1 MHVRALAAAAALI
14 VTTSQ
19 STASSAVFVAYRTHW
34 GLTPAQLGLAFSV
47 YVGTLIPILL
57 LFGGLVERFGRRAVV
72 LAGILFMVAGTATL
86 IGAHDF
92 TLLLVA
98 RMLQG
103 AGAAL
108 AVGPLSASF
117 TEAYRGR
124 IAAGQA
130 LAVVTAVALAG
141 GPVLTA
147 VTYDLGAGPNRAYLP
162 MLLLGLASIVLVRFL
177 DGRAAPD
184 AAVAVE
190 RPLPAREIAA
200 ALRFAMP
207 VVFVAWAGI
216 ALFLSLV
223 PAYLATAMHA
233 SDPLVGAGAFL
244 GMQVA
249 TVIASTIFGNAPV
262 VRSATIAPVLMVA
275 GLALLVVAT
284 SANLWWLLVAATL
297 LTGGAAGVA
306 SGSAF
311 GIAARVGAGQRAR
324 IFARL
329 LVAAYAGYSIPSLAT
344 GVIASHTTFTLAFV
358 IVTVALAVV
367 AIAVPV
373 LRTVPVSASATRA
386 TT

>member
-34 GLTPAQLGLAFSV
+34 GLSAAQLGIAFSV

-72 LAGILFMVAGTATL
+72 LAGMLLMLAGTATL
-86 IGAHDF
+86 IGAHEF
-92 TLLLVA
+92 TLLIVG

-108 AVGPLSASF
+108 AVGPLSARF
-117 TEAYRGR
+117 TETFRGR

-130 LAVVTAVALAG
+130 LAIVTAIALAG
-141 GPVLTA
+141 GPVVTA
-147 VTYDLGAGPNRAYLP
+147 ATYDLGAGPNRAYLP
-162 MLLLGLASIVLVRFL
+162 MLLLGLASLALLRFV
-177 DGRAAPD
+177 DGRAVPNAAAAP
-184 AAVAVE
+184 E

-207 VVFVAWAGI
+207 VAFVAWAGI

-223 PAYLATAMHA
+223 PAYLASAMHA

-244 GMQVA
+244 VMQIA
-249 TVIASTIFGNAPV
+249 TVVASTLFGNVPAVRNATFAPMLV
-262 VRSATIAPVLMVA
+262 VA

-284 SANLWWLLVAATL
+284 NANLWWLLVAATL

-306 SGSAF
+306 SGAAF

-344 GVIASHTTFTLAFV
+344 GVIASHATFTIAFV
-358 IVTVALAVV
+358 AVTAALA
-367 AIAVPV
+367 AIAIVVPV
-373 LRTVPVSASATRA
+373 LRAAPSPVSASATV
-386 TT
+386 